1 MSNFR
6 RRSYHSEDNFY
17 RLAVALKIKRRLT
30 RFYCILN
37 LLDVL
42 QVCGFTYG
50 KAIISTGCYHGVLV
64 SRSLL
69 EVRLFQC
76 RLTWCRVVCLYYT
89 VLVDELLF
97 SHLFHI
103 TSGCQDQGTGGCCGL
118 TDHGL
123 SGCRQC
129 CRVSGVV
136 RVVIVVWNV
145 IGCRSDD
152 VSGWRSP
159 YDVVRRRGLCVDA
172 ALLLCLGHDDVL
184 DQTIE
189 LLGGG
194 RWQHITLRRG
204 FRSHSRRRRGTEPP
218 RR

>member
-6 RRSYHSEDNFY
+6 RRSYHSENNFY

-89 VLVDELLF
+89 VLNYCFPISSTL
-97 SHLFHI
+97 
-103 TSGCQDQGTGGCCGL
+103 
-118 TDHGL
+118 
-123 SGCRQC
+123 
-129 CRVSGVV
+129 
-136 RVVIVVWNV
+136 
-145 IGCRSDD
+145 
-152 VSGWRSP
+152 P
-159 YDVVRRRGLCVDA
+159 VDA
-172 ALLLCLGHDDVL
+172 R
-184 DQTIE
+184 I
-189 LLGGG
+189 
-194 RWQHITLRRG
+194 RG
-204 FRSHSRRRRGTEPP
+204 PAAAVD
-218 RR
+218 